1 MSNGYRRGSVFG
13 ALMLIGIGGLF
24 LYANLHPDFS
34 AWALLAKYWPV
45 LIIFWGLGKLVDYL
59 MLRGTPDS
67 AAASRLTGGDIFGI
81 ILLLI
86 FGTAVNQAVNRDW
99 HLGPPIRIG
108 GEELGCFLGKE
119 FEFSQEVK
127 QAVTAPGSLTL
138 ENSRGDVTI
147 TGGAGSE
154 IRLVARKKV
163 CAASDAE
170 AYRLSQ
176 AFEPVL
182 ASTGDGYELQWN
194 VLAGDRR
201 AVAADLDV
209 QVPPSIT
216 AVNLTVEHGDLRAS
230 NLGGDVN
237 VEMRRGDVDI
247 SQVGGSVA
255 VEGRGGEFRVREVKG
270 SARIECRSCYG
281 PIELAAIGGT
291 AEYDSSRTNFRA
303 EGLPGELKMESGE
316 MTLRGARGEVSLVT
330 KNYEINVE
338 EVGGPLRIE
347 NRNGRVTL
355 RAVKAPTQPIEVSNS
370 SGSIELVLPAG
381 SGFVLNASTRNGDI
395 KSDFSG
401 GGLTLTEEHGDST
414 LEGTYG
420 NGRVPIELSTS
431 HGTIYLRRT
440 RAAGGSTTGGN

>member
-13 ALMLIGIGGLF
+13 ALILIAVGGLF
-24 LYANLHPDFS
+24 LYANLHPEFS

-59 MLRGTPDS
+59 MLRGTPEA

-86 FGTAVNQAVNRDW
+86 FGTAVNQAVSSGWWTGR
-99 HLGPPIRIG
+99 GIVIG
-108 GEELGCFLGKE
+108 GEPLGCFLGKE

-147 TGGAGSE
+147 TGGAGKE

-182 ASTGDGYELQWN
+182 ASTGAGYELHWN

-201 AVAADLDV
+201 AVAAQLDL
-209 QVPPSIT
+209 QVPQDT
-216 AVNLTVEHGDLRAS
+216 TELNLTVEHGDTRVS
-230 NLGGDVN
+230 NVGGDVN
-237 VEMRRGDVDI
+237 LEVRRGQVDI
-247 SQVGGSVA
+247 SKVGGSVA
-255 VEGRGGEFRVREVKG
+255 VEGKGDEVRVRDVKG
-270 SARIECRSCYG
+270 SARVEGSYYG
-281 PIELAAIGGT
+281 PIELAAVGGT
-291 AEYDSSRTNFRA
+291 AEYDSNRTNFRA

-316 MTLRGARGEVSLVT
+316 MTLRGVRGEVSLVT
-330 KNYEINVE
+330 REYEISVE
-338 EVGGPLRIE
+338 DAAGPLRLE
-347 NRNGRVTL
+347 NRNGRVTI
-355 RAVKAPTQPIEVSNS
+355 RAAKAPTQPIEVSNS

-401 GGLTLTEEHGDST
+401 GGLTLTEEHGDVT

-420 NGRVPIELSTS
+420 NGRVPIQLSTS

-440 RAAGGSTTGGN
+440 RAAGGSTSGGN

>member
-13 ALMLIGIGGLF
+13 ALILIGVGGLF
-24 LYANLHPDFS
+24 LYANLHPEFS
-34 AWALLAKYWPV
+34 AWPVLAKFWPV
-45 LIIFWGLGKLVDYL
+45 LIIFWGAGKLVDYL
-59 MLRGTPDS
+59 MLRGSPEG
-67 AAASRLTGGDIFGI
+67 AAASRLTGGDIFGL

-86 FGTAVNQAVNRDW
+86 FGSAISQAVNRDW
-99 HLGPPIRIG
+99 NLGPGIRIG
-108 GEELGCFLGKE
+108 GEEIGCFLGKE

-127 QAVTAPGSLTL
+127 QAVSAPGSLTI
-138 ENSRGDVTI
+138 ENNRGNVTI
-147 TGGAGSE
+147 SGGGGNE

-182 ASTGDGYELQWN
+182 ADTGDGYELQWN

-216 AVNLTVEHGDLRAS
+216 AVNLTVDHGDLRAS
-230 NLGGDVN
+230 NLPGDVN
-237 VEMRRGDVDI
+237 VEMRPGSVDI
-247 SQVGGSVA
+247 NKVGGNVA
-255 VEGRGGEFRVREVKG
+255 VEGRGKEFRVREVKG
-270 SARIECRSCYG
+270 SVRIECRSCYG
-281 PIELAAIGGT
+281 PIELAAVGGT

-330 KNYEINVE
+330 REYEISVE
-338 EVGGPLRIE
+338 DVPGPLRLE
-347 NRNGRVTL
+347 NRNGRVTI
-355 RAVKAPTQPIEVSNS
+355 RAAKAPAQPLEVSNS

-381 SGFVLNASTRNGDI
+381 SGFILSASTRNGDI
-395 KSDFSG
+395 KSDFTG
-401 GGLTLTEEHGDST
+401 GSLTLTEEHGDST

-420 NGRVPIELSTS
+420 NGRVPIQLSTS

-440 RAAGGSTTGGN
+440 TAAAGRADSGN